1 MKFPVLLRR
10 LVSRSTLQRVVRPL
24 ARVAVSTFSLAVPL
38 LSATNTSWA
47 QTARESVERDPEI
60 VWWQGLILGLVQG
73 LTEFIPVSSSGHLN
87 ITHWL
92 MGHNRELTYDVF
104 LHIGTIAALAFYFR
118 HDWKAL
124 LTDKSQAK
132 MRNLVFLACVPAAIA
147 GALLR
152 DAEEKLPIFV
162 DPRFNAA
169 MLVIAGAILLIADKT
184 GRQNRPM
191 ETVTLRDALI
201 IGASQAMALIPGVSR
216 SGSTLTAG
224 LFLGLQRADA
234 ARFSF
239 LMSLPIT
246 LGAILVEMLGVLKT
260 GGEELNASFGVV
272 TLGILA
278 SALSGFWAISF
289 LLNYLKHKDVTPFFI
304 WRVAVAIFVFGLFA
318 SPYKDAVIRVMSG
331 SAA

>member
-1 MKFPVLLRR
+1 LKPA
-10 LVSRSTLQRVVRPL
+10 L
-24 ARVAVSTFSLAVPL
+24 ALAVPL
-38 LSATNTSWA
+38 LSSTNMAWA
-47 QTARESVERDPEI
+47 QEAAHAAQRDPEI
-60 VWWQGLILGLVQG
+60 LWWQGLILGLVQG

-87 ITHWL
+87 IVHWL

-124 LTDKSQAK
+124 LTDKSQTK

-152 DAEEKLPIFV
+152 DANEKLPIFV
-162 DPRFNAA
+162 DPRFNAG
-169 MLVIAGAILLIADKT
+169 MLIVAGAILLIADKT
-184 GRQNRPM
+184 SRQSRSI
-191 ETVTLRDALI
+191 ESITLRDALI
-201 IGASQAMALIPGVSR
+201 IGASQAFALIPGVSR

-246 LGAILVEMLGVLKT
+246 LGAILVEGLGVWKT
-260 GGEELNASFGVV
+260 RGETLNASTSVV
-272 TLGILA
+272 ILGIVA

-289 LLNYLKHKDVTPFFI
+289 LLNYLKKKDVTPFFI

-318 SPYKDAVIRVMSG
+318 SPYKDTVIRALSG
-331 SAA
+331 NSS